1 MRVYYEDTDAAG
13 VVYYA
18 NYLKF
23 MERARTEWLAAL
35 GFPLAAFEREHGVVF
50 VVHRCEIDFLRP
62 ARLNDSLEV
71 TVEVERSRRRAPRCP
86 PESAVRRQG
95 ADRRARDAGLCR
107 RARAAARAHACPA
120 GRTPGDFRLNVHA
133 DLSFVTL
140 ILQASIVVQ
149 AVMALLVLLSLWSW
163 WQIFLKMFQLRRSAR
178 DTDVFEDEFW
188 KGGDLAELFQRTA
201 QSRTGSGME
210 HIFTAGFR
218 EYAKHR
224 KQGSSSAATLDS
236 ARRAMRAAYQR
247 EIDALESNL
256 SGLATVGSVSPYIGL
271 FGTVWGIMNAFRGLA
286 NVSQATLANVAPG
299 IAEALIATAI
309 GLFAAIPAVIG
320 YNRYTHDVD
329 RLATRY
335 ETFIEEF
342 SNILQRQ
349 AGRPAPLRADM
360 RRRASPSTRSTSCR
374 TST

>member
-1 MRVYYEDTDAAG
+1 M
-13 VVYYA
+13 
-18 NYLKF
+18 
-23 MERARTEWLAAL
+23 
-35 GFPLAAFEREHGVVF
+35 
-50 VVHRCEIDFLRP
+50 
-62 ARLNDSLEV
+62 
-71 TVEVERSRRRAPRCP
+71 
-86 PESAVRRQG
+86 
-95 ADRRARDAGLCR
+95 
-107 RARAAARAHACPA
+107 
-120 GRTPGDFRLNVHA
+120 NVHA
-133 DLSFVTL
+133 DLSFVNL
-140 ILQASIVVQ
+140 ILNASVVVQ
-149 AVMALLVLLSLWSW
+149 AVVLMLVLLSLWSW
-163 WQIFLKMFQLRRSAR
+163 WQIFLKMFQLRRAVR
-178 DTDVFEDEFW
+178 DTDRFEDDFW
-188 KGGDLAELFQRTA
+188 KGGDLAELYQRTS
-201 QSRTGSGME
+201 QSRTGSGMD

-224 KQGSSSAATLDS
+224 KQGSASLVTLDS

-247 EIDALESNL
+247 EIDNLEANL
-256 SGLATVGSVSPYIGL
+256 AGLATVGSVSPYIGL

-349 AGRPAPLRADM
+349 G
-360 RRRASPSTRSTSCR
+360 
-374 TST
+374 